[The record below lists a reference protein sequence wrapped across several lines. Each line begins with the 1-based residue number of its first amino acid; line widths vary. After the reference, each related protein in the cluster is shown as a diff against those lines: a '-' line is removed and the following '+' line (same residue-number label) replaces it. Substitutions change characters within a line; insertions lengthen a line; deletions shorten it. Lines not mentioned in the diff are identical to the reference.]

1 MCILGAWHVARCRST
16 LNLTASPPLIEQ
28 DRARRARESIG
39 PPLPNQA
46 FLYRHRPDAIHR
58 KAGIV
63 LLHSFEHGGR
73 HIHDHRRHFRVLRAR
88 AIGVAPLAWS
98 LAARAA
104 AVAAAAVLPESNEET
119 RGNTN
124 DGKGEKPI
132 QRLQQQEK
140 DIKDELQSSSSADAT
155 ILLPNHWS
163 DNILLE
169 PTKRLQEE
177 YMLLRAEIP
186 PDEDCVIGAT
196 PAAAADATTS
206 SNRMSGQGDKDT
218 FSIEKKGE
226 NRIISSPSS
235 RASEKL
241 LSDIDKDLENLRA
254 LHSGS
259 ISPAKDGIDTSQTL
273 DSSLD
278 SEFLAGIRKGADPK
292 DIFLEDD
299 MDDDELLKQLQ
310 AELEDSSM

>member
-1 MCILGAWHVARCRST
+1 MFRICLD
-16 LNLTASPPLIEQ
+16 TAFIQEGVKRI
-28 DRARRARESIG
+28 DTG
-39 PPLPNQA
+39 
-46 FLYRHRPDAIHR
+46 DAEIS
-58 KAGIV
+58 KK
-63 LLHSFEHGGR
+63 
-73 HIHDHRRHFRVLRAR
+73 HDHRFDEDWYVDLIFKSTTADD
-88 AIGVAPLAWS
+88 ANGIKDQKA
-98 LAARAA
+98 AA